1 MSDALF
7 NRDSISICN
16 SLFSR
21 FSRNSLFI
29 HNSILIRIAFL
40 LAVVA
45 LAGLPAAAQAR
56 RWEVADFKDSIAIA
70 ADGSALVSEK
80 ITVTFEG
87 PVRMARTIRCF

>member
-1 MSDALF
+1 
-7 NRDSISICN
+7 
-16 SLFSR
+16 
-21 FSRNSLFI
+21 
-29 HNSILIRIAFL
+29 
-40 LAVVA
+40 VA

-87 PVRMARTIRCF
+87 AWHGFIAQFPLSIPVRMARTIRCF